1 MGEPAVYLILSDEIL
16 KPDIHLLRQRKLF
29 LFHVEVSYLR

>member
-16 KPDIHLLRQRKLF
+16 KPNFHLLRQRKLF
-29 LFHVEVSYLR
+29 LFRIKVSYLR